1 MTEQR
6 RIRLWSPEFVVG
18 LFMITGLVAIGYL
31 AVRGGDLP
39 VLGDDRYTLDARFR
53 SVSGL
58 KRGAW
63 VELAGVRVGT
73 VQRIR
78 IDPERYEAIVTLALD
93 PAVRLQE
100 DATASIRTAGIIG
113 DKFVKITPGGSER
126 LLAPGEEIRETES
139 SISLEEL
146 ISKYIFE
153 RD

>member
-1 MTEQR
+1 MNDLK
-6 RIRLWSPEFVVG
+6 RIRLWSPELVVG
-18 LFMITGLVAIGYL
+18 LFMIAGLAALGYL
-31 AVRGGDLP
+31 AVRGGALP
-39 VLGDDRYTLDARFR
+39 VFGDDRYALDARFR

-73 VQRIR
+73 VERIR
-78 IDPERYEAIVTLALD
+78 IDPERYEAVVTLALD

-100 DATASIRTAGIIG
+100 DAIASIRTAGIIG